1 MAGKITRM
9 SKIKQLLRLHQQG
22 VSNRQIAITLD
33 LYKGTVNSYIQ
44 KLNAGNFSIEEL
56 LEQEDPVL
64 ESKFSAGSPAYLE
77 ERFEQFKTLIP
88 YLEKELQRKYVTRK
102 LLWQEYK
109 TQHTDGYGYTQFCF
123 HLSQLSVARKAS
135 AIMHHDPGMKLEVD
149 FAGDGLSYVDLETGD
164 AIKVQVFVA
173 ALPYSGYAYALGVP
187 SQKTDDFLYA
197 LQCCLKHLGGVP
209 QAVVPDNLKAAVIKA
224 DRYEPVLN
232 RVMEDVANH
241 YGFVVL
247 PARPARPKD
256 KSTAERTVN
265 LIYQRVYAKLR
276 NQVFFSLIEL
286 NAAISQAV
294 KELNQTRM
302 QQHDY
307 SRQEKYLADEKS
319 CLKPLPE
326 SGFEIKYYADL
337 TVMANNCI
345 YLARDKQYYSVPF
358 QYIGSKVQIIYTR
371 TLVRI
376 YKDGSCIA
384 THQRATGAGYTTA
397 IEHFASTHQHHMR
410 RSPAYYIGK
419 AHQKSAALTRLVER
433 IFEVEK
439 IPELAFRNCDALLS
453 LQRKTDPL
461 VFEKA
466 CGIAYDNDLMSYK
479 RLVSIIAQCALL
491 EQQNQTTIPFPK
503 HDNIRG
509 KDYYQ

>member
-22 VSNRQIAITLD
+22 VSNRQIAKTVG

-44 KLNAGNFSIEEL
+44 KLHASKFSIDEL
-56 LEQEDPVL
+56 LMLEDPVL

-77 ERFEQFKTLIP
+77 DRFDQFKALIP

-102 LLWQEYK
+102 LLWEEYR
-109 TQHTDGYGYTQFCF
+109 TQHPDGYSYTQFCF
-123 HLSQLSVARKAS
+123 HISQLLVARKTS
-135 AIMHHDPGMKLEVD
+135 AIIHHDPAMRLEVD
-149 FAGDGLSYVDLETGD
+149 FAGDGLSYVDQQTGE

-173 ALPYSGYAYALGVP
+173 ALPYSNYAYAVAVP

-197 LQCCLKHLGGVP
+197 LECCLKHLGGVP

-232 RVMEDVANH
+232 RVLEDVANH

-247 PARPARPKD
+247 PARPVRPKD
-256 KSTAERTVN
+256 KPTTENTVK

-276 NQVFFSLIEL
+276 NQLFFSLVDL
-286 NAAISQAV
+286 NAAISQKV

-302 QQHDY
+302 QKHDF
-307 SRQEKYLADEKS
+307 SREEKYLAEEKAY
-319 CLKPLPE
+319 LKALPQI
-326 SGFEIKYYADL
+326 GFEIKYYAEL
-337 TVMANNCI
+337 TVMPNNCI
-345 YLARDKQYYSVPF
+345 YLARDKHHYSVPF
-358 QYIGSKVQIIYTR
+358 QYTGSRVQIVYTR
-371 TLVRI
+371 TLVRM
-376 YKDGSCIA
+376 YKDGTCIT
-384 THQRATGAGYTTA
+384 THQRSAGAGYTTA

-410 RSPAYYIGK
+410 RSASYYIGK
-419 AHQKSAALTRLVER
+419 ANEKSAALTRLIER

-453 LQRKTDPL
+453 LQRKTDPV

-466 CGIAYDNDLMSYK
+466 CNIAYDNDLMSYK
-479 RLVSIIAQCALL
+479 RLQSIIHQCALL

>member
-1 MAGKITRM
+1 MAGKITTM

-22 VSNRQIAITLD
+22 VSNRQIAITLG

-44 KLNAGNFSIEEL
+44 KLNAGKLSLDEL
-56 LEQEDPVL
+56 LDLEDPVL
-64 ESKFSAGSPAYLE
+64 ESKFNAGSPAYLE
-77 ERFEQFKTLIP
+77 ERFEQFKALIP

-109 TQHTDGYGYTQFCF
+109 SKHADGYSYTQFCF
-123 HLSQLSVARKAS
+123 HLSQLSVARKGS
-135 AIMHHDPGMKLEVD
+135 AIIQHDPGMKLEVD
-149 FAGDGLSYVDLETGD
+149 FAGEGMSYVDIQTGE
-164 AIKVQVFVA
+164 AVKVQVFIA
-173 ALPYSGYAYALGVP
+173 ALPYSGYAYALAVA

-256 KSTAERTVN
+256 KPTAERTVN
-265 LIYQRVYAKLR
+265 LVYQRVYARLR
-276 NQVFFSLIEL
+276 NRTFFSLTEL
-286 NAAISQAV
+286 NTAISQAV
-294 KELNQTRM
+294 SQHNQTRM

-345 YLARDKQYYSVPF
+345 YLARDKQYYSVPY
-358 QYIGSKVQIIYTR
+358 QYIGNKVQIIYTR

-376 YKDGSCIA
+376 YKGGICVA
-384 THQRATGAGYTTA
+384 THQRACGPGYTTA
-397 IEHFASTHQHHMR
+397 VEHFASTHQHHMR

-419 AHQKSAALTRLVER
+419 AHEKSVALTRLVKR

-453 LQRKTDPL
+453 LQRKTDPI

-466 CGIAYDNDLMSYK
+466 CNIAYDNDLMSYK
-479 RLVSIIAQCALL
+479 RLQAIIHQCALL
-491 EQQNQTTIPFPK
+491 EAQNQMTISFPR

>member
-22 VSNRQIAITLD
+22 VSNRQIAITLG

-44 KLNAGNFSIEEL
+44 KLNAGKFSIEEL
-56 LEQEDPVL
+56 LELEDPIL
-64 ESKFSAGSPAYLE
+64 ESKFNAGAPAYLE
-77 ERFEQFKTLIP
+77 EKFEQFKTLIP

-109 TQHTDGYGYTQFCF
+109 AQHSDGYGYTQFCF
-123 HLSQLSVARKAS
+123 HLNQLSVARKGS
-135 AIMHHDPGMKLEVD
+135 AIMQHDPGMKLEVD
-149 FAGDGLSYVDLETGD
+149 FAGDSLGYIDRDTGE
-164 AIKVQVFVA
+164 AISVQVFVA
-173 ALPYSGYAYALGVP
+173 ALPFSNYAYALAVP

-197 LQCCLKHLGGVP
+197 LDGCLKNLGGVP

-224 DRYEPVLN
+224 ERYEPSLN
-232 RVMEDVANH
+232 RVMEDMANH

-247 PARPARPKD
+247 PARPRRPRD
-256 KSTAERTVN
+256 KPTAENAVK

-276 NQVFFSLIEL
+276 NQIFFSLVDL
-286 NAAISQAV
+286 NASISQAV
-294 KELNQTRM
+294 KEHNQTRM
-302 QQHDY
+302 QQHSY
-307 SRQEKYLADEKS
+307 SRQEKYLAEEKAY
-319 CLKPLPE
+319 LKPLPE

-376 YKDGSCIA
+376 YKGGICIA
-384 THQRATGAGYTTA
+384 THQRATGAGYTTT

-410 RSPAYYIGK
+410 RNPNYYIGK
-419 AHQKSAALTRLVER
+419 AHEKSVALTRLIER

-439 IPELAFRNCDALLS
+439 IPELAFRKCDALLS

-466 CGIAYDNDLMSYK
+466 CRIAYDNDLMSYK
-479 RLVSIIAQCALL
+479 RLQSIITQCALV
-491 EQQNQTTIPFPK
+491 EAQSQMAIPFPK

>member
-1 MAGKITRM
+1 M

-22 VSNRQIAITLD
+22 VSNRKIATILG

-44 KLNAGNFSIEEL
+44 KLDAGKFPIEEL
-56 LEQEDPVL
+56 LELEDPVL
-64 ESKFSAGSPAYLE
+64 ESKFNAGSPSYLE

-109 TQHTDGYGYTQFCF
+109 SQHADGYGYTQFCF
-123 HLSQLSVARKAS
+123 HLNQLSVARKAS
-135 AIMHHDPGMKLEVD
+135 AIIQHDPGMKLEVD
-149 FAGDGLSYVDLETGD
+149 FAGEGLSYADLQTGE
-164 AIKVQVFVA
+164 AIKVQVFIA
-173 ALPYSGYAYALGVP
+173 ALPYSGYAYALAVP

-209 QAVVPDNLKAAVIKA
+209 QAVVPDNLKAAVVKA
-224 DRYEPVLN
+224 DRYEPLLN

-256 KSTAERTVN
+256 KPTAERTVN
-265 LIYQRVYAKLR
+265 LIYQRVYARLR
-276 NQVFFSLIEL
+276 NQVFFSIGEL
-286 NAAISQAV
+286 NTAISQAV

-302 QQHDY
+302 QQHSY

-319 CLKPLPE
+319 YLKPLPQAD
-326 SGFEIKYYADL
+326 FEIKYYADL

-345 YLARDKQYYSVPF
+345 YLARDKQYYSVPY
-358 QYIGSKVQIIYTR
+358 QYIGNKVQIIYTR
-371 TLVRI
+371 TLVCI
-376 YKDGSCIA
+376 YKDGACIA
-384 THQRATGAGYTTA
+384 THQHASGQGYTTA
-397 IEHFASTHQHHMR
+397 IEHFASSHQHYMR

-419 AHQKSAALTRLVER
+419 AHQKSVALTRLVER
-433 IFEVEK
+433 IFKVEK

-461 VFEKA
+461 IFEKA
-466 CGIAYDNDLMSYK
+466 CNIAYDNDLMSYK
-479 RLVSIIAQCALL
+479 RLW
-491 EQQNQTTIPFPK
+491 NQS
-503 HDNIRG
+503 
-509 KDYYQ
+509 